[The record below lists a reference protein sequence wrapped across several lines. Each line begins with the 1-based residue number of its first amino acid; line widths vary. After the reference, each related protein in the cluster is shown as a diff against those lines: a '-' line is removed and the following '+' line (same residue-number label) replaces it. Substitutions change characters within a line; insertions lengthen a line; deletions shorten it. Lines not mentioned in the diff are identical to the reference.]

1 MEISTETPLRLLQ
14 PQGPP
19 APDRHH
25 QPQTHGQH
33 PGNGFT
39 EVVMVVDE
47 VREVEVVK
55 VVDCGCQVEEP
66 NLRWAARLRNL
77 ISDGLPG

>member
-1 MEISTETPLRLLQ
+1 
-14 PQGPP
+14 
-19 APDRHH
+19 
-25 QPQTHGQH
+25 
-33 PGNGFT
+33 
-39 EVVMVVDE
+39 MVVDE